1 MNMLIERFMNNL
13 TKEKVLEFATSKNI
27 ILNDEELDFT
37 YLFIKKNYKTILS
50 NPSLLNMDLYKNK
63 FSDENYLKINKLIDE
78 YYTKYHNI
86 IKNAF

>member
-1 MNMLIERFMNNL
+1 MNMLIDRFMNNL
-13 TKEKVLEFATSKNI
+13 TKEKVLEFANSKEVY
-27 ILNDEELDFT
+27 LSEEELDFT
-37 YLFIKKNYKTILS
+37 YQFVKKNYKTILS

-63 FSDENYLKINKLIDE
+63 FSKENYIKINKIINE